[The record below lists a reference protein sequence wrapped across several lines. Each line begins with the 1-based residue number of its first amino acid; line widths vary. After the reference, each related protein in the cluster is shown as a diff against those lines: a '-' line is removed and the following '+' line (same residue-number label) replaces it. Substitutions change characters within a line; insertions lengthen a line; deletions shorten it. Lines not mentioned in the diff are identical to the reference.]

1 MAKVKFNNGVNEISG
16 REFEETISKPLVL
29 IDFFAEWCMPC
40 VMMAPVIEEIAEKFK
55 GKIEFA
61 KVNIDDN
68 SSLAQKFKV
77 ISIPTLIVFKK
88 GKEIERI
95 VGAREEEQLEERLR
109 KLAK

>member
-1 MAKVKFNNGVNEISG
+1 MARVNNGVEEISG
-16 REFEETISKPLVL
+16 KQFDGFIKKGLVV
-29 IDFFAEWCMPC
+29 IDFYAEWCMPC

-109 KLAK
+109 SYLK